1 MPLRTP
7 AVRWSGLFAV
17 VVLPAALAACL
28 TFAPAAAQAS
38 DLTGLHTLL
47 TEQRYASAR
56 PELEALLRKP
66 APDAAERA
74 LIYGWLFARDDGAAI
89 DRRTRDV
96 LQDEQAEAVD
106 LLAAGR
112 LALDLRDF
120 DRALACFE
128 RALARAS
135 QPAERAQAL
144 RGLGQRHYQLREF
157 DASLRRLEESL
168 AAQRTADGLSALAET
183 LIRLGRTDDAIA
195 AAEGA
200 LALNRHHE
208 MAHYLLGNGYAREN
222 YSQLANRLG
231 PRFGPLMAD
240 VRRASDAF
248 DRGDFDGALRLSLAV
263 LERCPQLGRA
273 HAIAAKALE
282 SQRLRIDVHR
292 AEAERRFA
300 ATPMPV
306 VPGIERYVLNWR
318 ELSPRHRKR
327 VALSVAPWKA
337 FIPVLVA
344 GGATHYIKP
353 MWMRLSETPQA
364 QALKDAR
371 IDYDS
376 RLWDDVRGMGGHFT
390 VTGIEDVE
398 RSIFDK
404 YNTVLHEL
412 THQVHGVLTADQS
425 REIEALYQQAKARDA
440 ATRQGF
446 LSRYAGGS
454 VWEYFAEGANAEDSP
469 RRDAYDGREIVRE
482 RLIAIDPA
490 LRAAV
495 QRFFA
500 QRDTRASLPVALVNA
515 GNQKLEDGQLSAA
528 RPLFARALRLAP
540 QDERAL
546 AAQLNALAIAGDAAA
561 VAQLAER
568 ALAAHPRSG
577 SLRVGVADALWHTGR
592 PLATDVLPALVR
604 DRDVLQGEDRFRVD
618 LARADHHRR
627 LGQVAEALAAYDAVL
642 AYQGDQPEALWGR
655 AAALAL
661 AARWDEAFAQYEA
674 VLRLRTGLVPL
685 RRDYALDLLRAGR
698 VDAARGQIKEALL
711 LDPADPDLLAL
722 QAWLALAKGDA
733 EAARRG
739 SATALAKGP
748 WSDLAAIV
756 QAAALRAL
764 GQAEAS
770 QAAIAPVRER
780 IARGTPPQYLYRPE
794 KSAWYSVHELPASER
809 QVLAQL
815 LP

>member
-1 MPLRTP
+1 MPWRRP
-7 AVRWSGLFAV
+7 ALAF
-17 VVLPAALAACL
+17 VLVAALTLGPAGAAR
-28 TFAPAAAQAS
+28 AAADPQRLAV
-38 DLTGLHTLL
+38 LL
-47 TEQRYASAR
+47 TEQRYGAAR
-56 PELEALLRKP
+56 AELDALLRLP
-66 APDAAERA
+66 QPDATQRA
-74 LIYGWLFARDDGAAI
+74 LIYRWLFARDDGAAI
-89 DRRTRDV
+89 DRRTRQV
-96 LQDEQAEAVD
+96 LTDAQAEAVD

-120 DRALACFE
+120 DRARACFE
-128 RALARAS
+128 RALAQATQAS
-135 QPAERAQAL
+135 EQAQAW

-157 DASLRRLEESL
+157 DASLRALERGL
-168 AAQRTADGLSALAET
+168 AAERSADGLAALAET
-183 LIRLGRTDDAIA
+183 LIRLGRTEDAIA

-208 MAHYLLGNGYAREN
+208 LAHYLLGNGYVREN
-222 YSQLANRLG
+222 YTQLAARLG
-231 PRFGPLMAD
+231 AGFPPLLAD

-248 DRGDFDGALRLSLAV
+248 DRGDFDTALALSLDV
-263 LERCPQLGRA
+263 LTRCPQIGRT

-364 QALKDAR
+364 HALKDAR

-412 THQVHGVLTADQS
+412 THQVHGVLTAAQS

-440 ATRQGF
+440 ATRDGF

-454 VWEYFAEGANAEDSP
+454 VWEYFAEGANAEASP

-482 RLIAIDPA
+482 RLIALDPA

-500 QRDTRASLPVALVNA
+500 LRDTRASLPVALVNA
-515 GNQKLEDGQLSAA
+515 GSQKLEDGELAQA
-528 RPLFARALRLAP
+528 RPLFARALQLAP
-540 QDERAL
+540 TDERAL
-546 AAQLNALAIAGDAAA
+546 AAQLNAQAIEGDAAG
-561 VAQLAER
+561 VRSLADR
-568 ALAAHPRSG
+568 ARAAHPASG
-577 SLRVGVADALWHTGR
+577 TLQVAAAEALWHTGQ
-592 PLATDVLPALVR
+592 PLATVVLPALLQAR
-604 DRDVLQGEDRFRVD
+604 EALQGEDRFRVD
-618 LARADHHRR
+618 LAVADHHRR
-627 LGQVAEALAAYDAVL
+627 LGDVPRAMAAYAAVL

-655 AAALAL
+655 AATLAL
-661 AARWDEAFAQYEA
+661 DGRWDEAFAQYEA

-698 VDAARGQIKEALL
+698 HEAARAQLQEALL

-722 QAWLALAKGDA
+722 RGWLALAGGDA
-733 EAARRG
+733 QAARRD
-739 SATALAKGP
+739 SAEALARGP
-748 WSDLAAIV
+748 WSDLAV
-756 QAAALRAL
+756 VVNAASLRAL
-764 GQAEAS
+764 GQAD
-770 QAAIAPVRER
+770 AADAVLAPLRQR
-780 IARGTPPQYLYRPE
+780 IARGAGPQYVYRPE
-794 KSAWYSVHELPASER
+794 KSAWWSVHEWPAQER
-809 QVLAQL
+809 RVMELL

>member
-1 MPLRTP
+1 MPWRHP
-7 AVRWSGLFAV
+7 
-17 VVLPAALAACL
+17 ALALVLCL
-28 TFAPAAAQAS
+28 NLGAAHAAPDAPR
-38 DLTGLHTLL
+38 LHTLL
-47 TEQRYASAR
+47 TEQRYAAAR
-56 PELEALLRKP
+56 GELDALLRAP
-66 APDAAERA
+66 HPDAAQRE
-74 LIYGWLFARDDGAAI
+74 LIYRWLFARDDSAAI

-96 LQDEQAEAVD
+96 LTNEQADAVD

-112 LALDLRDF
+112 LALDVRDL
-120 DRALACFE
+120 DRAQACFE
-128 RALARAS
+128 RALARATR
-135 QPAERAQAL
+135 PLERAQAL

-157 DASLRRLEESL
+157 DASLQQLAQSL
-168 AAQRTADGLSALAET
+168 AAERTADGLSAQAET

-222 YSQLANRLG
+222 YTQLAARLG
-231 PRFGPLMAD
+231 DAFAPLMAE

-248 DRGDFDGALRLSLAV
+248 DRGDFDRALALSLAV

-292 AEAERRFA
+292 AAAERRFA

-318 ELSPRHRKR
+318 DLSPRHRKR

-337 FIPVLVA
+337 FIPVLVE
-344 GGATHYIKP
+344 GGATHFIKP
-353 MWMRLSETPQA
+353 MWMRLSETPEA
-364 QALKDAR
+364 RALKDAR

-440 ATRQGF
+440 ATADKSRGGF

-454 VWEYFAEGANAEDSP
+454 VWEYFAEGANAEASP
-469 RRDAYDGREIVRE
+469 RRDAYDPREIVRE
-482 RLIAIDPA
+482 RLIAMDPA

-515 GNQKLEDGQLSAA
+515 GNQKLEDGQLAEA
-528 RPLFARALRLAP
+528 RPRLARALQLAP
-540 QDERAL
+540 ADERAL
-546 AAQLNALAIAGDAAA
+546 AAQLNLLAIEGDGDAAA
-561 VAQLAER
+561 ALAQR

-577 SLRVGVADALWHTGR
+577 AVRVGVADALWHAGR
-592 PLATDVLPALVR
+592 PLASEVLPALTR
-604 DRDVLQGEDRFRVD
+604 DLGTLQGEDRFRVD
-618 LARADHHRR
+618 LALADHHRR
-627 LGQVAEALAAYDAVL
+627 LGDVPQALAAYAAVL

-655 AAALAL
+655 AATLAL
-661 AARWDEAFAQYEA
+661 ADRWDEAFAQYEA

-698 VDAARGQIKEALL
+698 LDAARAQLKEALL
-711 LDPADPDLLAL
+711 LDAADPDLLAL
-722 QAWLALAKGDA
+722 QGWLALATGDA
-733 EAARRG
+733 QAARRH
-739 SATALAKGP
+739 SAEALQRGA
-748 WSDLAAIV
+748 WSDLAVIV
-756 QAAALRAL
+756 NAASLKAL
-764 GQAEAS
+764 GQSEA
-770 QAAIAPVRER
+770 ADAVLAPLRER
-780 IARGTPPQYLYRPE
+780 IARGAPPQYVYRPE
-794 KSAWYSVHELPASER
+794 KSGWFSVHELPASER
-809 QVLAQL
+809 RVMAQL